1 MPASSG
7 DQTSIESPSLLAIY
21 NCLSFWYHMF
31 GVEVGSLSVFLTTN
45 SSIVDISVR
54 NITGNHGNYWRY
66 MEIDVNI
73 DSVFKVCILLSQHF
87 FVSSS
92 SNK

>member
-1 MPASSG
+1 
-7 DQTSIESPSLLAIY
+7 
-21 NCLSFWYHMF
+21 MF

-92 SNK
+92 SKK